1 LCLRA
6 GTAFGSTYNPAML
19 RRFALLLAL
28 VSCAA
33 QAQVAAPVQDSPPLE
48 GRKNQKVERLHS
60 EDSAVSIDE
69 VRYAGQT
76 ESITVQPKDGLPAY
90 EIRPP
95 SPARQR
101 VDDGRR
107 AGGGSGDRVWNLFS
121 F

>member
-1 LCLRA
+1 M
-6 GTAFGSTYNPAML
+6 T

-28 VSCAA
+28 ICCGA
-33 QAQVAAPVQDSPPLE
+33 QAQVAAPVQDSPALE
-48 GRKNQKVERLHS
+48 GRKNQKVERLHV
-60 EDSAVSIDE
+60 EDNAVRIDE

-90 EIRPP
+90 EIRPS

-101 VDDGRR
+101 ADDGRR
-107 AGGGSGDRVWNLFS
+107 GATGGGDRVWNVFS